1 MGHDFDT
8 KMMDR
13 PGPVSAIQIDGI
25 RKEFGATVALDNVNF
40 AIGRGSVHALLG
52 ENGAGKSTLVKMM
65 SGLIRPN
72 AGSILIDGAE
82 AHLGSPRRAHHHGIQ
97 TAFQELTLVPDLTV
111 TQNMLLPYQPAGFAG
126 QLRERRG
133 AKIVA
138 EHFARIGL
146 NDIDIRRE
154 VRDFDL
160 AVRQKIEIARAIL
173 RNPRVL
179 LLDEPTSSLS
189 GPDIDWLGEIIAN
202 LRVAGATT
210 VFISHRLPE
219 VRRFCDRLTVL
230 RNGRDIG
237 TFAPGEVSDA
247 QVIEMI
253 VGRSL
258 ATAFP
263 PKALVRAKGRPAL
276 SGRGLATD
284 GGLVDASLDLYPG
297 EIVGVAGLQGMGQQE
312 LFRALFGAAVLTSG
326 QIEVDGRKVAL
337 TSPRDAIDPRVGIS
351 LIPEERKTE
360 GLFLRLDGRRNVSI
374 PVINRFARLGLI
386 RGAAESSAVADMLER
401 VQVAPRA
408 LYTRLSRFSGG
419 NQQKVAIA
427 KWLMTAS
434 RTLLMLD
441 PTRGVDVGTKH
452 EIYLIMHDF
461 AAAGGAIL
469 FFSTEVEELV
479 NLSHRVLVMYKG
491 KVVAHLD
498 GDACPI
504 TESSIM
510 HAALGHSDTPT
521 SLRLVANKAEAGT

>member
-1 MGHDFDT
+1 
-8 KMMDR
+8 MDR
-13 PGPVSAIQIDGI
+13 VEAATAIRIDGI
-25 RKEFGATVALDNVNF
+25 RKAFGATVALDKVDV

-52 ENGAGKSTLVKMM
+52 ENGAGKSTLVKML
-65 SGLIRPN
+65 SGLIRPD
-72 AGSILIDGAE
+72 AGRILVDGE
-82 AHLGSPRRAHHHGIQ
+82 EVHLGSPVRAHHYGIQ

-111 TQNMLLPYQPAGFAG
+111 AQNVLLPYQPTGFLG
-126 QLRERRG
+126 QIRERRG
-133 AKIVA
+133 AKLVA
-138 EHFARIGL
+138 EHLAGIGL
-146 NDIDIRRE
+146 GDIDIRRE
-154 VRDFDL
+154 VRQLDL
-160 AVRQKIEIARAIL
+160 AIRQKIEIARAIL
-173 RNPRVL
+173 RKPRVL

-189 GPDIDWLGEIIAN
+189 GPDIDWLGDMIAK
-202 LRVAGATT
+202 LRAAGTTT

-247 QVIEMI
+247 QVVEMI

-258 ATAFP
+258 STAFP
-263 PKALVRAKGRPAL
+263 PKSPPTVRTKPVL

-284 GGLVDASLDLYPG
+284 GGLSDASLDLYPG

-312 LFRALFGAAVLTSG
+312 LFRALFGAAVLTQG
-326 QIEVDGRKVAL
+326 QIEVDGQEVAL
-337 TSPRDAIDPRVGIS
+337 TSPRDAIDPRVGIG
-351 LIPEERKTE
+351 LVPEERKTE

-374 PVINRFARLGLI
+374 PVIRRFMHLGI
-386 RGAAESSAVADMLER
+386 IDSTAESAAVSDVLAR

-427 KWLMTAS
+427 KWLMTS
-434 RTLLMLD
+434 GRILLMLD

-452 EIYLIMHDF
+452 EIYLIMRDF

-469 FFSTEVEELV
+469 FFSTEIEELV

-491 KVVAHLD
+491 RIVSHLD
-498 GDACPI
+498 GTTLPI

-510 HAALGHSDTPT
+510 HAALGHPEQPQMPA
-521 SLRLVANKAEAGT
+521 RQGGNVKVEI